1 MQSSH
6 SSSMIFHRFIFE
18 AMACENELQFYA
30 ADAQTAQNAANKAI
44 TEVRRIESRYSR
56 YREDGVISRINNAAG
71 KSNVNIDEETASLLR
86 HADFCFYTSRGLFD
100 ITSGVLRQIWN
111 FREGIPPSA
120 QAIAA
125 ILPRV
130 GWDKVEFGGK
140 RIRLPHK
147 GMEIDFGGIG
157 KEYAADRAA
166 LVLHGEGISSGL
178 VNLGGDIRILGPH
191 PDGSPWPIHI
201 VHPRQQDTILRTFN
215 LAQGALATS
224 GDYQR
229 YLDLDGKRYCH
240 ILNPRTG
247 WSVSHWQSVSVVAS
261 QCMEA
266 GSATTIS
273 MLLESDAISY
283 LQDRGA
289 SYLLVDQQE
298 KLHHKISSGQAA
310 AI

>member
-1 MQSSH
+1 
-6 SSSMIFHRFIFE
+6 MIFHRFIFE

-30 ADAQTAQNAANKAI
+30 ADAQTAQNVADKAI
-44 TEVRRIESRYSR
+44 AEVRRIESRYSR
-56 YREDGVISRINNAAG
+56 YREDSIISSINRAAG
-71 KSNVNIDEETASLLR
+71 KSAVQIDEETASLLR
-86 HADFCFYTSRGLFD
+86 HADICFYTSRGLFD

-111 FREGIPPSA
+111 FRDGILPSA

-130 GWDKVEFGGK
+130 GWDKVEFSGK
-140 RIRLPHK
+140 RIRLALK

-166 LVLHGEGISSGL
+166 LILHEEGIASGL

-201 VHPRQQDTILRTFN
+201 VHPRQQNTILTTFN
-215 LAQGALATS
+215 VAQGALATS

-229 YLDLDGKRYCH
+229 YLDFDGKRYCH

-247 WSVSHWQSVSVVAS
+247 WPVSHWQSVSVVAS

-266 GSATTIS
+266 GSAATIS
-273 MLLESDAISY
+273 MLLESEAVSY

-289 SYLLVDQQE
+289 SYLLVDQQGE
-298 KLHHKISSGQAA
+298 LHHRISPGQAA
-310 AI
+310 AL